1 MFAYALRKSHE
12 PANRVSLER
21 DRGDSRGKEPLDV
34 IADFLRKVTGA
45 VPDDAQLA
53 ILRAG
58 YEECR

>member
-1 MFAYALRKSHE
+1 MGTMGGKDEIGMAVDVALQ
-12 PANRVSLER
+12 
-21 DRGDSRGKEPLDV
+21 PLDV